1 MQLKTEILVIF
12 CSERFCNPEVQVMS
26 SNAAVQSGATSD
38 SGKGNPWVQLALGVV
53 CMAMVANLQY
63 GWTLFVNPMDAK
75 HHWGKVAIQFAF
87 TLFVLIETWLV
98 PFEAYFADRYG
109 PRPLVM
115 LGAFLIAASW
125 IVYARAES
133 LSGLYTGAAIGGV
146 GTGLVYGTCIG
157 NSVKW
162 FQNRRGLAAGLT
174 AAGFGAGAAI
184 TVIPLSNSLA
194 AHGYEA
200 TLIRFALIQGAIVLL
215 AGSFLTKPP
224 KGVAVRRVNPRLL
237 QTSLDTPPLK
247 TLASPVF
254 WAMYVAFVLVA
265 SSGLMATA
273 QLAPIANGFGIAK
286 NPVKLLAV
294 AMPALTFALS
304 LNNLMNG
311 LGRPLFGFISD
322 WIGRENAMVM
332 TFTMGGIFILALNR
346 WGNNPVL
353 FVLLAALIF
362 FSWGDIYSIFPAL
375 TSDQFGRKY
384 ASTNYGLLYTAK
396 GCASF
401 FVPIGGYLAARTGNW
416 SLTLEIA
423 AAADILAALLMLF
436 VVRPLRTREL
446 RNQTAAASAF
456 APAD

>member
-1 MQLKTEILVIF
+1 
-12 CSERFCNPEVQVMS
+12 MS
-26 SNAAVQSGATSD
+26 SNTTALPPEINEG
-38 SGKGNPWVQLALGVV
+38 GKGNPWVQLVMGII

-115 LGAFLIAASW
+115 IGAFLIAASW

-133 LSGLYTGAAIGGV
+133 LGGLYAGAAIGGI

-157 NSVKW
+157 NAVKW
-162 FQNRRGLAAGLT
+162 FQSRRGLAAGLT
-174 AAGFGAGAAI
+174 AAGFGAGAAL
-184 TVIPLSNSLA
+184 TVIPLSTSIVAN
-194 AHGYEA
+194 GYEA
-200 TLIRFALIQGAIVLL
+200 TLIRFALIQGGVVLVAAL
-215 AGSFLTKPP
+215 FLSKPP
-224 KGVAVRRVNPRLL
+224 KGVAARPVNPRLL
-237 QTSLDTPPLK
+237 QSTQDTSPLK
-247 TLASPVF
+247 TLGSPVF
-254 WAMYVAFVLVA
+254 WVMYVAFVLVA

-273 QLAPIANGFGIAK
+273 QLAPIANGFKIAK
-286 NPVKLLAV
+286 DQVRLLAIT
-294 AMPALTFALS
+294 MPALTFALS

-311 LGRPLFGFISD
+311 LGRPLFGYVSD
-322 WIGRENAMVM
+322 WIGREYTMVL
-332 TFTMGGIFILALNR
+332 TFSMGGVFILALNR
-346 WGNNPVL
+346 YGSDPYL

-384 ASTNYGLLYTAK
+384 ATTNYGLMYTAK

-416 SLTLEIA
+416 TLTLEIA
-423 AAADILAALLMLF
+423 AAADILAAILMLF
-436 VVRPLRTREL
+436 VVRPMRMREL
-446 RNQTAAASAF
+446 RQQDPSAASAY